1 MENVARR
8 RRGDAARGRQEES
21 PVAPSPGRPL
31 SPSLSVGGGSVGIA
45 SKDEPR
51 VRTQIV
57 TPRSSRRLDRTRSR
71 RRSGIDLGKIFS
83 TAAAFARPAGV
94 LAGLVMVILGY
105 NALAGSKLFLLH
117 RVTISDAGS

>member
-1 MENVARR
+1 MLGGEEWARR
-8 RRGDAARGRQEES
+8 RGADTKSSCS
-21 PVAPSPGRPL
+21 PPRPVPH

-51 VRTQIV
+51 GRTQIV

-71 RRSGIDLGKIFS
+71 RRSVIDLGRIFS
-83 TAAAFARPAGV
+83 TAAAFARPAAV
-94 LAGLVMVILGY
+94 LVALVLLILGY

-117 RVTISDAGS
+117 RVTISDAGSA